1 MLLKMGKDSL
11 FLISIIGICCF
22 CLTSYTKAESTVL
35 LTSEITRETT
45 TPQWATFWT
54 TKYSAVETTA
64 SPRTLPL
71 ETTAGPV
78 ESSQDVT
85 EDYLNP
91 DFYIDLIQETDAPIV
106 KRTLNAVRW
115 IGSSL
120 SVVGLVACVLTLT
133 LIKSLRVK
141 QPTKIHVNFCLCLIG
156 FYVSFLAGDLSSP
169 HQTHC
174 KNTSAA
180 IQYFA
185 LSTVGW
191 MTVEA
196 VNMYFLFV
204 KYETMSI
211 QYFIPVSCVLV
222 YGYPL
227 IPVLIAVCLTSPD
240 KYDCCFLPPTGSG
253 HFYGFLFNL
262 LVLVGFNITIFL
274 LVIRKVVFRKIMI
287 TSAEQN
293 RKKEII
299 ARIRQFV
306 LFWVLLGPSWI
317 FGFLSI
323 LPNREMFFSEIL
335 FCICTSLQG
344 FVLFLFV
351 CVRNPEVKKKL
362 CERRHSNKNDS
373 HEME

>member
-1 MLLKMGKDSL
+1 MGKDSL

-22 CLTSYTKAESTVL
+22 CLTSYTKGESTVL

-45 TPQWATFWT
+45 TPQWAIFWT

-71 ETTAGPV
+71 ETTAGLV

-133 LIKSLRVK
+133 LI
-141 QPTKIHVNFCLCLIG
+141 N
-156 FYVSFLAGDLSSP
+156 
-169 HQTHC
+169 
-174 KNTSAA
+174 
-180 IQYFA
+180 
-185 LSTVGW
+185 GW